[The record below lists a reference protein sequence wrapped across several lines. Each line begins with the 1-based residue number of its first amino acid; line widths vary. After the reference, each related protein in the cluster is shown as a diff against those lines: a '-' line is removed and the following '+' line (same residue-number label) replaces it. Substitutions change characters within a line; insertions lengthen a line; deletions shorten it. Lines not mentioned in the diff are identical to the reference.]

1 MRVARFRS
9 EVRFENRLKLKK
21 DFIVKTFL
29 QTITKRDGSKQLQV
43 LTQFQDEVISTKMI
57 DVEANDVDDFD
68 QDLFGTETKMIDPP

>member
-9 EVRFENRLKLKK
+9 EVRFENKLKLKK

-43 LTQFQDEVISTKMI
+43 LTQFQDEVISSKMI
-57 DVEANDVDDFD
+57 DLEANYVDDFD

>member
-9 EVRFENRLKLKK
+9 EVRFENKLKLKK

-57 DVEANDVDDFD
+57 DLEANDVDDFD

>member
-9 EVRFENRLKLKK
+9 EVRFENKLKLKK

-43 LTQFQDEVISTKMI
+43 LTQFQDEVISTKMM
-57 DVEANDVDDFD
+57 DAEANDVDDFD
-68 QDLFGTETKMIDPP
+68 QDLFGTEAKMIDPP